1 MEPLSDDWR
10 VLGADRVAWFGASSH
25 AAGAEL
31 VDELVAEIVA
41 DGADIDLRAGG
52 VRVTAR
58 AELTEPISAAARKL
72 GLIADPARLQRL
84 ALVIDATD
92 EGAVA
97 SFWRTALGY
106 EAGEDRLR
114 DPLRRDPDFV
124 IRRRDDPRPLRNR
137 THVDIVRP
145 AVAVEAVRSGLGREP
160 YGAYGLTIADDEGNE
175 TDVVPGEPLGADW
188 QAVFSAIVCYPTSSP
203 AQTAE
208 LVTRVAGLADEA
220 GVPLMIDVRPGRV
233 VVDSGKDQWNAE
245 GPPDERF
252 AGLAE
257 QVEAAAHRLGLVADP
272 GPPRFVQ
279 FAIDAVDVP
288 AVQAFWRSVLGYGH
302 DPREFLTD
310 IYDTHRLGPVLMF
323 QEMAASDEARRRQRN
338 RIHFELTVPADRLEP
353 TVRTALA
360 AGGRLLEE
368 APGRRTITDPEGLE
382 LTVLAT
388 P

>member
-31 VDELVAEIVA
+31 VAEILTTK
-41 DGADIDLRAGG
+41 GPDIDLRAGG
-52 VRVTAR
+52 VRVTAP
-58 AELTEPISAAARKL
+58 ADATEQISVAARKL
-72 GLIADPARLQRL
+72 GLTADPTRLQRL
-84 ALVIDATD
+84 ALVIDAAD
-92 EGAVA
+92 EEAVA

-106 EAGEDRLR
+106 EPDDDRLR

-145 AVAVEAVRSGLGREP
+145 AAAVEAVRSGLGREP
-160 YGAYGLTIADDEGNE
+160 YGAYGLTLADDEGNE
-175 TDVVPGEPLGADW
+175 ADVVPGEPLGTDW

-203 AQTAE
+203 AQTAD
-208 LVTRVAGLADEA
+208 LVTTVAGLAGQA
-220 GVPLMIDVRPGRV
+220 GVPLMIDVRPGHV
-233 VVDSGKDQWNAE
+233 VIDSGKDQWNAK

-252 AGLAE
+252 AELAG

-288 AVQAFWRSVLGYGH
+288 AVQAFWMTVLGYGH

-310 IYDTHRLGPVLMF
+310 VYDTHRLGPVLMF

-338 RIHFELTVPADRLEP
+338 RIHFELTVPADRLDT
-353 TVRTALA
+353 TVDTALA
-360 AGGRLLEE
+360 AGGRVLEQ
-368 APGRRTITDPEGLE
+368 APGRRTIADPEGLE
-382 LTVLAT
+382 LTVLAGS
-388 P
+388 